1 MAAHF
6 GAEAPG
12 GAFQPPRQRTGVTL
26 GTPLPQV
33 TLYAEATEEDL
44 LQARTAL
51 ADLFGWMK
59 AELRSRAVTGDTDAA
74 TGTESPTP
82 PPPPPPDPQT
92 LELLRTYSDSL
103 VEMVRRRLEG
113 NSPETL

>member
-1 MAAHF
+1 M
-6 GAEAPG
+6 
-12 GAFQPPRQRTGVTL
+12 
-26 GTPLPQV
+26 

-59 AELRSRAVTGDTDAA
+59 AELRSRAVTGDTAAA
-74 TGTESPTP
+74 TGTESPT
-82 PPPPPPDPQT
+82 PPPPPDPQT